1 MNDLCD
7 KNVCLEFRLS
17 NDERIRS
24 YMTVNDWK
32 DELYEANEQ
41 HWCVN
46 GRKFNDDQVI
56 REYEKKTNS
65 MN

>member
-1 MNDLCD
+1 MWFDHLCVD
-7 KNVCLEFRLS
+7 FRLS

-41 HWCVN
+41 QWCVDR
-46 GRKFNDDQVI
+46 RKFNNEQII
-56 REYEKKTNS
+56 REYDHNRKNLFQ
-65 MN
+65 